1 MPETGA
7 ADSTPPATNHT
18 RTGTEDA
25 HRAPQ
30 RDERSTDPVPDS
42 AKYGAH
48 HALTA
53 EQFAEI
59 EAMNTRFY

>member
-1 MPETGA
+1 MPETRA

-18 RTGTEDA
+18 RTETEDA
-25 HRAPQ
+25 HRAPSAMNDQ
-30 RDERSTDPVPDS
+30 QTPVPDS

>member
-1 MPETGA
+1 MNDQQT
-7 ADSTPPATNHT
+7 
-18 RTGTEDA
+18 
-25 HRAPQ
+25 
-30 RDERSTDPVPDS
+30 PVPDS